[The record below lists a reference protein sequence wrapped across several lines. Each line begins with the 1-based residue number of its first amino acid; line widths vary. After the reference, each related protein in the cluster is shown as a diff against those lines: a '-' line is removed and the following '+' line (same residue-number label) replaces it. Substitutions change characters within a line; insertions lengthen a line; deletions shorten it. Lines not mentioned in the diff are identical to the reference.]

1 MFDKLQLVDELGI
14 PGWLGRPVSGD
25 FMKSR
30 LFCSLLGCTFVAL
43 ACVSSA
49 SGQQRTF
56 VSGLGNDGNP
66 CSRLAPC
73 RNFAQA
79 ISQTNAGGE
88 VIVLDS
94 AGYGAFAITKSV
106 SIIAPPGVYAGISVF
121 SGDGIDINA
130 GVFDT
135 VILRGLTV
143 NNQGSM
149 GNGVV
154 FNTGLK
160 LHVEGC
166 VINGFSSGGS
176 AGVSLL
182 AGGAQAEVIDSLMRG
197 NFDGIFVKPSSGTLQ
212 ATIDH
217 VRLEGNNTG
226 LSAEEGSQVAV
237 TNSVAA
243 NNITGV
249 FAFSSTAGSTQMNV
263 ESTVASGNGTG
274 IGAEAQGTGP
284 VQLNVARCVI
294 SGNFTRGIGAESD
307 STGVA
312 TVRVSSS
319 TVTGNVTGLEKL
331 GAPALLLSRGDN
343 TVEGNTTDTSG
354 TIGSYTG
361 K

>member
-1 MFDKLQLVDELGI
+1 
-14 PGWLGRPVSGD
+14 
-25 FMKSR
+25 MKSR

-182 AGGAQAEVIDSLMRG
+182 AGGAQVEVIDSIMRG
-197 NFDGIFVKPSSGTLQ
+197 NLNGIFVKPSAGTLQ

-217 VRLEGNNTG
+217 VRLEANITSG
-226 LSAEEGSQVAV
+226 LFAGEGSQVAV

-243 NNITGV
+243 SNTNGLT
-249 FAFSSTAGSTQMNV
+249 ASSATSGPTQMNV
-263 ESTVASGNGTG
+263 ESTVASGNSTG
-274 IGAEAQGTGP
+274 IAVDAQATGA
-284 VQLNVARCVI
+284 VQVNVARCVI